1 MTSRIGTIAVFALL
15 ILTVA
20 VGGSPPAQAQD
31 VKIGIVQP
39 LSGIPVIVDFGES
52 YLQGN
57 KLAVKEYNARG
68 GYKGKPVQLV
78 IYDDE
83 GNPKRAVEVFTR
95 LLTQDKVNVVI
106 GTTNSGNV
114 LAVMHLNQQNKIP
127 LMAGPSIATPI
138 TKKFADQPKNYIFR
152 CSMVEEY
159 QVNALLD
166 WATKKTK
173 SIGLLHSTTGYGL
186 FAKGEIL
193 KGLEARKVPPL
204 VVESSNP
211 GITDFTPQLLKF
223 KEKNI
228 EIVLTFAEEW
238 DIQFKNLVKI
248 GYNPIMAG
256 NWGMSSGKLRE
267 IVGDDLL
274 KNAVMGQAL
283 DLNEPKARAWDEKMR
298 KEYGKEYHWP
308 VIASF
313 GYDAAN
319 LVLKALEMAGP
330 NPDEIRDALER
341 IDNFDAITTGVPK
354 KPYSKDDHECV
365 DQKDV
370 FLGIWEKGKVVR
382 LKQ

>member
-1 MTSRIGTIAVFALL
+1 MNSRLAMIGVFGFL
-15 ILTVA
+15 ILSVML
-20 VGGSPPAQAQD
+20 GPHPAAQGQE
-31 VKIGIVQP
+31 VKIGMVQP

-68 GYKGKPVQLV
+68 GYKGKPVRLV

-95 LLTQDKVNVVI
+95 LLTQDKVNVII

-114 LAVMHLNQQNKIP
+114 LAVMHLNQQHKIP

-186 FAKGEIL
+186 FAKGELL
-193 KGLEARKVPPL
+193 KGLEARKVQPV

-228 EIVLTFAEEW
+228 EIILTFAEEW
-238 DIQFKNLVKI
+238 EIQFKNLAKI

-256 NWGMSSGKLRE
+256 NWGMSSGKLRD

-298 KEYGKEYHWP
+298 KEYGKEYRWP

-319 LVLKALEMAGP
+319 LVLRALDMAGP

-341 IDNFDAITTGVPK
+341 IDNFDAVTTGVPK

-370 FLGIWEKGKVVR
+370 FLGVWEKGKVVR